1 VRTVR
6 LKIGNRV
13 RVSETLQSEYA
24 GVTGVIVAIEQR
36 QAGVLNLAECEVEFK
51 DQVRKRFLGFH
62 LTRLSAV
69 SET

>member
-1 VRTVR
+1 MRTVR
-6 LKIGNRV
+6 LKIGDRV
-13 RVSETLQSEYA
+13 RVSETLLTGYA

-51 DQVRKRFLGFH
+51 DRVRERFLGFQ